1 MMDVVIDTNVLVVG
15 LLSPFGACG
24 EIIRMVSAGELTLSF
39 DARILLEY
47 NEVLRRPRFGFE
59 EERVAAFLDYIAY
72 RGRAVAPSPLSHS
85 LPDPGD
91 EPFLEVTLASQAV
104 CLVTGNQ
111 KHFPDKRCQGAKVI
125 SPDEFLLCFKSR
137 QAEKKRITKRSTR
150 TRKKP
155 RAS

>member
-1 MMDVVIDTNVLVVG
+1 MDVVIDTNVLVAG

-24 EIIRMVSAGELTLSF
+24 EIVRMVSSGELTLSF
-39 DARILLEY
+39 DARILSEY

-59 EERVAAFLDYIAY
+59 EDKVAAFIGYIIY
-72 RGRAVAPSPLSHS
+72 RGRAVAPSPLTHS
-85 LPDPGD
+85 LPDPDD
-91 EPFLEVTLASQAV
+91 EPFLEVTLASQAA

-111 KHFPDKRCQGAKVI
+111 KHFPAERCKGAKVI
-125 SPDEFLLCFKSR
+125 SPNDFLFFFKKQ
-137 QAEKKRITKRSTR
+137 QAKKKRITKRSTR